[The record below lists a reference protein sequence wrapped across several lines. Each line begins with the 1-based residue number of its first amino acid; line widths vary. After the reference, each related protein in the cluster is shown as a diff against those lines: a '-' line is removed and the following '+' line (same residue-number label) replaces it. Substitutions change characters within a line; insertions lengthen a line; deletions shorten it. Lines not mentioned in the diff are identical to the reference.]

1 MNATLPSAKGME
13 SIRNIGV
20 LAHVDA
26 GKTSIT
32 EKMLFLAGLRR
43 ETGTVD
49 EGTTATDYLSV
60 ERLHG
65 ITVKSAA
72 VRFEWAGVGVH
83 LIDTPGH
90 VDFGGEVDRALRIL
104 DGAVIA
110 LCAVSGVQARTE
122 VIAKAVASRKLPR
135 IYFINKMDRAGA
147 DFPGVIQDLRA
158 ILEPDAVA
166 IQYPLFED
174 RKWLG
179 IVDLVTM
186 EPHYLAEEG
195 ISGGADCSEPLTLL
209 SPAALSPSSK
219 AAALAARALLLEKV
233 AERDEEILA
242 LYASNQEVPSE
253 LLARA
258 AANAVKACGLV
269 PVLCGSAFV
278 DCSVSILLDS
288 VIAMLPSP
296 AEASVPPGIDP
307 CTRMPLTIL
316 PEGKSH
322 LSAFVFKTLR
332 DSAGDNYA
340 WTRIWSG
347 SLSAGRK
354 TFDARSSR
362 DVIIKKIFG
371 IHAETLTELREAGA
385 GEVVAL
391 KTAGLEPGA
400 SLCERAFPVLFESL
414 EVPDPVVSQ
423 IMEPNSAQ
431 DAAALRQAL
440 DSLAVEDLSLGIREE
455 KETGR
460 FEVSG
465 QGELHLDIVAERL
478 RREFGLRIRTGNP
491 RVNCRERLIRG
502 ATVKEDFDHDFGGER
517 IRVSVELKVETR
529 REAPVNEVTIAAGLR
544 IQPQLLAATRRG
556 AESAMGVGP
565 LQGWP
570 MEAILVT
577 ILALVPPPGGTGRN
591 GEIAV
596 EAASALATRRAML
609 EAGSEILEPVMRID
623 IECPEEHFGPV
634 LNAISAR
641 GGRIE
646 SVEDG
651 AGRKTIVARAPMRM
665 LFGFAG
671 DLRSMSRGRAQF
683 QARFGNYETLRQS
696 PSNPE
701 ATLLANKK

>member
-1 MNATLPSAKGME
+1 MNASPPSAVGME

-43 ETGTVD
+43 EAGAVD
-49 EGTTATDYLSV
+49 DGTTATDYLAV

-72 VRFEWAGVGVH
+72 VRFDWRGRAVH

-90 VDFGGEVDRALRIL
+90 VDFGNEVDRALRIL

-122 VIAKAVASRKLPR
+122 VIAKAAADRKLPR
-135 IYFINKMDRAGA
+135 LYFINKMDRTGA
-147 DFPGVIQDLRA
+147 DFLGVVQDLRA
-158 ILEPDAVA
+158 MLEPDAVA
-166 IQYPLFED
+166 IQSPIFEG

-179 IVDLVTM
+179 IVDLISM
-186 EPHYLAEEG
+186 EPHYF
-195 ISGGADCSEPLTLL
+195 SGDENLESADCSDTLPLAQ
-209 SPAALSPSSK
+209 AALFASSK
-219 AAALAARALLLEKV
+219 TAALAARALLLEKL
-233 AERDEEILA
+233 AERDEEVLA
-242 LYASNQEVPSE
+242 FYASNQEVPPE

-258 AANAVKACGLV
+258 ASRAVKTCGIV

-278 DCSVSILLDS
+278 DCSVGFLLDA
-288 VIAMLPSP
+288 VIALLPSP
-296 AEASVPPGIDP
+296 AEAKVPAGTNPGTQTALMIQPD
-307 CTRMPLTIL
+307 
-316 PEGKSH
+316 EKNH
-322 LSAFVFKTLR
+322 LAAFVFKTLR

-347 SLSAGRK
+347 TLHAGRK
-354 TFDARSSR
+354 VFEARSSK
-362 DVIIKKIFG
+362 DIIVKKIFG
-371 IHAETLTELREAGA
+371 IHAESLTELKEAGA

-400 SLCERAFPVLFESL
+400 SLCERSFPILFEPL
-414 EVPDPVVSQ
+414 EIPEPVVSQ

-431 DAAALRQAL
+431 DVAAIRQAL
-440 DSLAVEDLSLGIREE
+440 ESLAVEDLSLGVREE
-455 KETGR
+455 RETGR

-478 RREFGLRIRTGNP
+478 RREFGLHIRTGNP
-491 RVNCRERLIRG
+491 RVNCRERLVRQ

-517 IRVSVELKVETR
+517 IRVSVEITVRSGGDGTD
-529 REAPVNEVTIAAGLR
+529 NEVTSAPGLR
-544 IQPQLLAATRRG
+544 LQPQFMAAARRG
-556 AESAMGVGP
+556 AESAISVGP

-570 MEAILVT
+570 MEAVRVAIVN
-577 ILALVPPPGGTGRN
+577 LVPPPGGTGRN
-591 GEIAV
+591 GETAV
-596 EAASALATRRAML
+596 EAATAMAARRALL
-609 EAGSEILEPVMRID
+609 EAGSEILEPIMQID

-634 LNAISAR
+634 LNAISTR

-651 AGRKTIVARAPMRM
+651 VGRKTISAQAPMRG

-671 DLRSMSRGRAQF
+671 ELRSMSRGRAQF
-683 QARFGNYETLRQS
+683 QARFKSYETLRQ
-696 PSNPE
+696 PF
-701 ATLLANKK
+701 